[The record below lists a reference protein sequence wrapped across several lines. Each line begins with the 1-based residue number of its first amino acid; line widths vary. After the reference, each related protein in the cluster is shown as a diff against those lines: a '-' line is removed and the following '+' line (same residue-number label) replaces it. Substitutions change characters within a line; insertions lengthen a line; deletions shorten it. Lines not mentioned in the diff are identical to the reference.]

1 MPEWLGIELAILAV
15 LSPVLLGL
23 VTYAFKQHGDGIRRG
38 VELDGVRKDVDAI
51 LEARRDRD
59 DKIFNRIDRM
69 DRNQHLIM
77 GKLGIDPVD

>member
-1 MPEWLGIELAILAV
+1 M
-15 LSPVLLGL
+15 
-23 VTYAFKQHGDGIRRG
+23 TYAFKQHGDGIRRA